1 MTHQA
6 RKDINRAQRII
17 SESFAGGHWL
27 KVEILQTKAS
37 IELAFGD
44 PTAAVETINEASTMC
59 REIMGTKSEAYLD
72 AILLGADRLKHDA
85 PEESLQ
91 LFRYSYQL
99 AIETRRF
106 ELLNS
111 ISDEIQTLDHRLLEM
126 NQAA

>member
-44 PTAAVETINEASTMC
+44 PTEASTMC